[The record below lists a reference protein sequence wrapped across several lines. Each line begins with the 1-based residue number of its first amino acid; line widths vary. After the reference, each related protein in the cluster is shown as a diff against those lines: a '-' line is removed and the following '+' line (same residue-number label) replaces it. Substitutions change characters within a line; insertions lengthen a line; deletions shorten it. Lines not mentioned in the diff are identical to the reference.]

1 MTNFQR
7 AIESNPDDSDAYIW
21 LGKGYYFYKEVN
33 KAIETWKKAI
43 EVDDQAVYA
52 YNSLADLYAQQGQ
65 YAEAIAYYHQAL
77 AVPDQQGIP
86 VSAHTLAHNG
96 LGEVLQEQGN
106 LEGAI
111 KEYQE
116 SIRLDPSF
124 AHAQK
129 NLEEVQKK
137 LVTQ

>member
-1 MTNFQR
+1 MSNFQR
-7 AIESNPDDSDAYIW
+7 AIESNPNDSDAYIW
-21 LGKGYYFYKEVN
+21 LGKGYYFHKQVD
-33 KAIETWKKAI
+33 KAIKAWKKAI

-65 YAEAIAYYHQAL
+65 YAEAIAYYNQAL

-96 LGEVLQEQGN
+96 LGEALQQQGN
-106 LEGAI
+106 LKGAI

-124 AHAQK
+124 LEAQK
-129 NLEEVQKK
+129 NLEQA
-137 LVTQ
+137 Q